1 MNVMTD
7 KPKVPLT
14 HHNIRL
20 TAAEIANLWGTY
32 MGNSMSV
39 CVLQYF
45 CHHVEDQQIREV
57 LEYALSLSKKH
68 VETVTEIFKHENFPI
83 PIGFTDQD
91 INLNAPRLYSDTF
104 FLNYLHQTTK
114 SGFSLYT
121 IALPLM
127 ARSDVRD
134 LMSECI
140 VSLTEL
146 YNKVANI
153 SLSKGVYIRPPYI
166 TIPHE
171 AEFVESKGFLAGFIG
186 GIRPLNALEITHL
199 FSNSQTNSMGKSLI
213 MGFSQVA
220 QSEEIRE
227 YFIRGKEISKKQIE
241 VFSST
246 LRQEDLPAPMTSD
259 HDVMDS
265 TVPPFSDKLML
276 FHIMGMNA
284 LGIFNYGAALSG
296 SQRHDLHL
304 IYARLSSEIGLYAE
318 AGTRMMIKNRWLEQT
333 PLSPDRE
340 ALAKM

>member
-1 MNVMTD
+1 MKMTD
-7 KPKVPLT
+7 TPKEPLT

-45 CHHVEDQQIREV
+45 CHHVEDQQIKEV
-57 LEYALSLSKKH
+57 LEYALSLAKKH
-68 VETVTEIFKHENFPI
+68 VETVTEIFNHENFPI
-83 PIGFTDQD
+83 PVGFTAKDV
-91 INLNAPRLYSDTF
+91 NLNAPRLFSDTF

-114 SGFSLYT
+114 SGFSLYP
-121 IALPLM
+121 IALPNI

-134 LMSECI
+134 FFSECI

-153 SLSKGVYIRPPYI
+153 SLSKGIFIRPPYI
-166 TIPHE
+166 TVPHDV
-171 AEFVESKGFLAGFIG
+171 EFVESKGFLAGFLG
-186 GIRPLNALEITHL
+186 DIRPLNALEITHL
-199 FSNSQTNSMGKSLI
+199 FANTQTNSMGKALI

-220 QSEEIRE
+220 QSEEVRE
-227 YFIRGKEISKKQIE
+227 YFIRGKELSTKQIE
-241 VFSST
+241 VFSGT
-246 LRQEDLPAPMTSD
+246 LRKEDLPAPMTSD

-284 LGIFNYGAALSG
+284 LGIFNYGAAMSG
-296 SQRHDLHL
+296 SQRHDLHS
-304 IYARLSSEIGLYAE
+304 IYARLSSEIGLYGE
-318 AGTRMMIKNRWLEQT
+318 AGTRLMIENGWLEQT
-333 PLSPDRE
+333 PLSANRE